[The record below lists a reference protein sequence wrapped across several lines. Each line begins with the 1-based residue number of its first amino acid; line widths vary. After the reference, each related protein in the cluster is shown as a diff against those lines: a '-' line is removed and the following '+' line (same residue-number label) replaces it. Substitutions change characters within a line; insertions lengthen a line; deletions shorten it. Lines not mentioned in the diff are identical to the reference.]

1 MKKVLSLAI
10 LFLFMNKLCHAT
22 TNEIKVNKYYLQEKI
37 DQQKAINFSTE
48 KIIENRNGFSRMT
61 CTVYYTASNGT
72 VYSATA
78 SSGWLLSNDANSLE
92 KACEKATAAL
102 YQMMAPLA

>member
-1 MKKVLSLAI
+1 MKVLSLVI
-10 LFLFMNKLCHAT
+10 LFLFTNKLCHAK
-22 TNEIKVNKYYLQEKI
+22 TNPVRLNKDYRQEQLDQRKVT
-37 DQQKAINFSTE
+37 NFSTE
-48 KIIENRNGFSRMT
+48 KKIENRNGFSRMT
-61 CTVYYTASNGT
+61 CTVYYTSSNGT

-102 YQMMAPLA
+102 YQMLAPLA